1 MSRIELAVDLG
12 SKFITVCRKDVG
24 LVLREPAVA
33 VARKIKGGYE
43 VEDVGYRAESIV
55 STALGGI
62 SVVEP
67 VKEGAIADEDMFVQM
82 LRLFLKR
89 ILPASAIPP
98 RVSAVVAISCSMT
111 GGDRRVVEKCFLK
124 AGVKEVTLV
133 ESPLCLIAYTGSI
146 GGLFVDMGGDK
157 TEVAAVTNRGIAC
170 GATVNIAGDAFNS
183 AIIDAAYTAYGVKIG
198 EYTVEK
204 LKKSALSFYLNDE
217 GSYAVSGG
225 GKDGAP
231 RTVHVTAADMRE
243 AVLPLVN
250 DIIDVIY
257 DVMDKTPPE
266 LAAEINRKG
275 IFITGGSSHI
285 PGLIEYME
293 QAFELP
299 LTPLYDAENC
309 VSLGAMKFLDDKKLL
324 GDLLGVKLD

>member
-1 MSRIELAVDLG
+1 MAHIDLSVDLG
-12 SKFITVCRKDVG
+12 SKFITVCQKDIG

-33 VARKIKGGYE
+33 VARRVKGGYE
-43 VEDVGYRAESIV
+43 IGDVGYKAESIV
-55 STALGGI
+55 SSALGGASII
-62 SVVEP
+62 SP
-67 VKEGAIADEDMFVQM
+67 IKEGSIADEGMFVEM

-89 ILPASAIPP
+89 ILPSSLIRP
-98 RVSAVVAISCSMT
+98 RVSATVAVSLSLT

-133 ESPLCLIAYTGSI
+133 ESPLCLLAYTGSI
-146 GGLFVDMGGDK
+146 GGLFVDIGGGK

-170 GATVNIAGDAFNS
+170 GATVNIGGDAFNS

-198 EYTVEK
+198 DYTVEK

-217 GSYAVSGG
+217 AAYTVSGG

-231 RTVHVTAADMRE
+231 RSVRITAADMRE
-243 AVLPLVN
+243 AVLPLVD
-250 DIIDVIY
+250 DIIEVIH

-266 LAAEINRKG
+266 LAAEILRKG

-309 VSLGAMKFLDDKKLL
+309 VALGGMKFLDDKKLL
-324 GDLLGVKLD
+324 SDLLGIRLD

>member
-1 MSRIELAVDLG
+1 MAHIELSVDLG
-12 SKFITVCRKDVG
+12 SKFITVCQKDIG

-33 VARKIKGGYE
+33 VARRVKGGYE
-43 VEDVGYRAESIV
+43 IGDVGYKAESIV
-55 STALGGI
+55 SSALGGASII
-62 SVVEP
+62 SP
-67 VKEGAIADEDMFVQM
+67 VKEGSIVDEGMFVQM
-82 LRLFLKR
+82 LKLFLKR
-89 ILPASAIPP
+89 ILPSSVIPP
-98 RVSAVVAISCSMT
+98 RISATVAISLSLS

-133 ESPLCLIAYTGSI
+133 ESPLCLLAYTGSI
-146 GGLFVDMGGDK
+146 GGLFVDIGGGK

-170 GATVNIAGDAFNS
+170 GATVNIGGDAFNS
-183 AIIDAAYTAYGVKIG
+183 AIIDAAYTSYGAKLG

-204 LKKSALSFYLNDE
+204 LKKYALSFYLNDE
-217 GSYAVSGG
+217 AAYTVSGG
-225 GKDGAP
+225 GRDGAP
-231 RTVHVTAADMRE
+231 RSVRVTAADMRD
-243 AVLPLVN
+243 AVLPLVD
-250 DIIDVIY
+250 DIIEVIY

-266 LAAEINRKG
+266 LAAEILRKG

-309 VSLGAMKFLDDKKLL
+309 VALGGMKFLDDKKLL
-324 GDLLGVKLD
+324 SDLLGIRLD

>member
-1 MSRIELAVDLG
+1 MARIELAVDLG

-67 VKEGAIADEDMFVQM
+67 VMEGAIADEDMFVQM

-146 GGLFVDMGGDK
+146 GGLFVDIGGGK

-170 GATVNIAGDAFNS
+170 GVAVNIAGDAFNS
-183 AIIDAAYTAYGVKIG
+183 AIVDAVYMHYGVKLG
-198 EYTVEK
+198 DYTVEK
-204 LKKSALSFYLNDE
+204 IKKSALSFYLNDE

-225 GKDGAP
+225 GRDGSP
-231 RTVHVTAADMRE
+231 KSVVITAADMRD
-243 AVLPLVN
+243 AVLPLV
-250 DIIDVIY
+250 DDLIEV
-257 DVMDKTPPE
+257 VMNVLNQTPPE
-266 LAAEINRKG
+266 LAAEILRKG
-275 IFITGGSSHI
+275 IFVTGGSSRI

-299 LTPLYDAENC
+299 LTPLYDGENS
-309 VSLGAMKFLDDKKLL
+309 VALGGAKFLDDRQLL
-324 GDLLGVKLD
+324 GNLLGIKLD